1 MKRLVLVLSGA
12 VVLGPAARAQERPT
26 FTFSGAGAMVWV
38 RSDTAGGAVRL
49 RGPVLAG
56 EGRVALHG
64 VTLAAGLLEGRLQA
78 VGGGAGVPRDLV
90 EARVSVAA
98 RPVPWFEVSVG
109 PIVRAYVADTLT
121 ERWVFWQ
128 ARARVDAPILTA
140 RLAGYVELWRALS
153 SSATLVPAAGR
164 VQGGEAGV
172 AYQPPRGRLSLRLAY
187 RVDDA
192 VVGAAG
198 SETLEAVSLAVAVT
212 VP

>member
-1 MKRLVLVLSGA
+1 MRRLAWLVCGA
-12 VVLGPAARAQERPT
+12 LLVGPAARAQQRPAFT
-26 FTFSGAGAMVWV
+26 FTGAGAFVWV

-64 VTLAAGLLEGRLQA
+64 VALAVGLLEGRLQPVSA
-78 VGGGAGVPRDLV
+78 SGPRDLI

-98 RPVPWFEVSVG
+98 RPVPWLEMSAG
-109 PIVRAYVADTLT
+109 PVVRAYVADSVT
-121 ERWVFWQ
+121 ERWVLWQ
-128 ARARVDAPILTA
+128 ARARVEAPIVTA
-140 RLAGYVELWRALS
+140 RVASYLELWHTLASRMS
-153 SSATLVPAAGR
+153 LVPGAGR

-172 AYQPPRGRLSLRLAY
+172 VYRPPQGRLSLRLAY

-192 VVGAAG
+192 VVSAGA
-198 SETLEAVSLAVAVT
+198 SETLEAVSLAVVLG